1 MKALDRFNIIS
12 AARASKAYDKAI
24 TCIDHNRFIADREAA
39 LKEQGLRV
47 EEGVLCG
54 SGGVKHVVI
63 KKGLVL
69 MQITAGI
76 GKWNVADTV
85 ILGEVI
91 DGRFFEA
98 E

>member
-12 AARASKAYDKAI
+12 AARASKSYDKAI
-24 TCIDHNRFIADREAA
+24 TCIDHNRLVDREEA
-39 LKEQGLRV
+39 LIEQGLRV
-47 EEGVLCG
+47 EENVLCG
-54 SGGVKHVVI
+54 SGGVKQVII
-63 KKGLVL
+63 KKGQVL

-76 GKWNVADTV
+76 GKWNVADIV

-91 DGRFFEA
+91 DGKFFEA

>member
-12 AARASKAYDKAI
+12 AARASKSYDKAI
-24 TCIDHNRFIADREAA
+24 TCIDHNRFIADREEA
-39 LKEQGLRV
+39 LREQGLRV
-47 EEGVLCG
+47 EKNVLCG
-54 SGGVKHVVI
+54 SGGVKYVVI
-63 KKGLVL
+63 KKNQVL

-76 GKWNVADTV
+76 GRWGIADV
-85 ILGEVI
+85 VVLGDVI

>member
-1 MKALDRFNIIS
+1 MKELVKFNIIS

-24 TCIDHNRFIADREAA
+24 TCIDHNRFITDREAA

-54 SGGVKHVVI
+54 SGGVKQVII
-63 KKGLVL
+63 KKGQVL

-76 GKWNVADTV
+76 GEWNIADAV
-85 ILGEVI
+85 VLGEVI

>member
-1 MKALDRFNIIS
+1 MKALDKFNIIS

-24 TCIDHNRFIADREAA
+24 TCIDHNRFIADWEAA
-39 LKEQGLRV
+39 LKEQGLHI

-54 SGGVKHVVI
+54 SGGVKHVII

-76 GKWNVADTV
+76 GTWNIADTV
-85 ILGEVI
+85 VLGEVI
-91 DGRFFEA
+91 DGKFFEA

>member
-1 MKALDRFNIIS
+1 MKSLDKFNIIS

-24 TCIDHNRFIADREAA
+24 TCIDHNRLIADREEA
-39 LKEQGLRV
+39 LREQGLRV

-54 SGGVKHVVI
+54 SGGVKQVII
-63 KKGLVL
+63 KKGQVL

>member
-12 AARASKAYDKAI
+12 AARASKSYDKAV
-24 TCIDHNRFIADREAA
+24 TCIDHNRLIADREEA
-39 LKEQGLRV
+39 LREQGLRV

-54 SGGVKHVVI
+54 PGGVKHVVI
-63 KKGLVL
+63 KKGQVL

-91 DGRFFEA
+91 DGKFFEA

>member
-1 MKALDRFNIIS
+1 MKELVKFNVIS
-12 AARASKAYDKAI
+12 AARASKSYDKAI

-39 LKEQGLRV
+39 LKDQGLRV

-54 SGGVKHVVI
+54 SGGVKQVII

-76 GKWNVADTV
+76 GKWNIADTV
-85 ILGEVI
+85 VLGEVI
-91 DGRFFEA
+91 DGKFFEA

>member
-1 MKALDRFNIIS
+1 MKALDKFNIIS
-12 AARASKAYDKAI
+12 AARASKAYDKAS
-24 TCIDHNRFIADREAA
+24 TCIDHNRFIADRETA
-39 LKEQGLRV
+39 LKEQGLRI

-54 SGGVKHVVI
+54 SGGVKHVII

-76 GKWNVADTV
+76 GEWNIADTV
-85 ILGEVI
+85 VLGEVI

>member
-1 MKALDRFNIIS
+1 MKSLDRFNIIS
-12 AARASKAYDKAI
+12 AARASKSYDKAI

-54 SGGVKHVVI
+54 SGGVKYVVI
-63 KKGLVL
+63 KKNQVL

>member
-12 AARASKAYDKAI
+12 AARASKSYDKAI
-24 TCIDHNRFIADREAA
+24 TCIDHNRLIVGREEA
-39 LKEQGLRV
+39 LREQGLRV
-47 EEGVLCG
+47 EENVLCG
-54 SGGVKHVVI
+54 SGGVKQVII
-63 KKGLVL
+63 KKGQVL

-76 GKWNVADTV
+76 GRWGIADTV

-91 DGRFFEA
+91 DGKFFEA